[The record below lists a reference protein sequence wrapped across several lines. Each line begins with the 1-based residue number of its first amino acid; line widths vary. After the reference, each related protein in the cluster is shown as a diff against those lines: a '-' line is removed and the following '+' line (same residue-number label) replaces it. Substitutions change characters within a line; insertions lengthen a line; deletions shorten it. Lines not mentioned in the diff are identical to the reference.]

1 MDIKIFNHGVAPWH
15 PKQDEALGNW
25 KCSKCRRPVRRDAR
39 AVAAVVVCAAC
50 QSVDAPVE
58 STARAP
64 RREWIA

>member
-1 MDIKIFNHGVAPWH
+1 MEIKIFNHAVSPWH
-15 PKQDEALGNW
+15 PKQDEASANW

-39 AVAAVVVCAAC
+39 AVAAVVLCPAC
-50 QSVDAPVE
+50 QTAAAAVE